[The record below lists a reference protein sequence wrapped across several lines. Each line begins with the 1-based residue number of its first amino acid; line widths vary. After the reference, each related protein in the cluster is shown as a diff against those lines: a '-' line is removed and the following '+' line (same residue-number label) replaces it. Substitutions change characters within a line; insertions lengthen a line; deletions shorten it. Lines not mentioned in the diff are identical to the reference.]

1 MVIPLAVLGFLISP
15 PLSKTLW
22 SVSLLILF
30 AMISALAISRRE
42 YKYISPNLGY
52 LAGYLV
58 LWSSMIVTLK
68 AKKHLFLWTAALHVM
83 MQSLPDM
90 EFYIRYR
97 CENEHGCTSHTQI
110 PLRPDKGFPLLQM
123 YISLCIRSSAY

>member
-68 AKKHLFLWTAALHVM
+68 AKK
-83 MQSLPDM
+83 
-90 EFYIRYR
+90 
-97 CENEHGCTSHTQI
+97 TSFSVDCSI
-110 PLRPDKGFPLLQM
+110 ACYDAVL
-123 YISLCIRSSAY
+123 A